1 MDYKNDIQDNLFT
14 HIQYFKLPPLSPD
27 EPEVTMRVRD
37 IDFVIS
43 ERKLEALD
51 PSALSKFLEPLTS
64 PSSSDDLQLSDDD
77 LFEVCSNR
85 YVQQA
90 SDVNDFANWLTEKA
104 EDIKSKYKDK
114 KEQKE
119 FWDKFISN
127 LKTSVSPAPA
137 SQDKN

>member
-1 MDYKNDIQDNLFT
+1 MDYKNSIQDNLFT
-14 HIQYFKLPPLSPD
+14 HIQVFKLPPLSVS
-27 EPEVTMRVRD
+27 EPEITMRVRD

-43 ERKLEALD
+43 ERKLDALD

-64 PSSSDDLQLSDDD
+64 PSSSDDLHLSDDD

-104 EDIKSKYKDK
+104 EDIKIKYKDK
-114 KEQKE
+114 KDQKE
-119 FWDKFISN
+119 FWDKFIAN
-127 LKTSVSPAPA
+127 LKTSAAPVH
-137 SQDKN
+137 QEQE

>member
-1 MDYKNDIQDNLFT
+1 MDYKNDIQDNIFT
-14 HIQYFKLPPLSPD
+14 SIQTYNLPPISSD

-43 ERKLEALD
+43 QKKLQALD
-51 PSALSKFLEPLTS
+51 PSELSKFLEPITNPSTSDGIQLT
-64 PSSSDDLQLSDDD
+64 DDE

-90 SDVNDFANWLTEKA
+90 SDVNDFAKWLTDKA

-114 KEQKE
+114 AQQKE
-119 FWDKFISN
+119 FWEKFIAN
-127 LKTSVSPAPA
+127 LKSSA
-137 SQDKN
+137 SSTDVKPKD

>member
-1 MDYKNDIQDNLFT
+1 MEYKNNIQANLFT
-14 HIQYFKLPPLSPD
+14 HIQTFTLPPLSAS

-43 ERKLEALD
+43 EKKLEALD

-64 PSSSDDLQLSDDD
+64 PASPDDLKLSDED
-77 LFEVCSNR
+77 LFQVCSNR

-104 EDIKSKYKDK
+104 EEIKTKYKDK

-119 FWDKFISN
+119 FWDKFITN
-127 LKTSVSPAPA
+127 LKTSAA
-137 SQDKN
+137 SASDKQE

>member
-14 HIQYFKLPPLSPD
+14 HIQNFKLPPLSAS
-27 EPEVTMRVRD
+27 EPEITMRVRD

-43 ERKLEALD
+43 AKKLEALD

-64 PSSSDDLQLSDDD
+64 PASSDDLKLSDDD

-85 YVQQA
+85 YIQQA

-104 EDIKSKYKDK
+104 EDIKTKYKDK

-119 FWDKFISN
+119 FWDKFITN
-127 LKTSVSPAPA
+127 LKSSASPATS
-137 SQDKN
+137 SQGSN

>member
-14 HIQYFKLPPLSPD
+14 SIQVFKLPPISNG
-27 EPEVTMRVRD
+27 EPEVTCRVRD

-43 ERKLEALD
+43 ERKLSALD
-51 PSALSKFLEPLTS
+51 ASELSKFLEPLTAP
-64 PSSSDDLQLSDDD
+64 PSNDDLQLSDDD
-77 LFEVCSNR
+77 LFDICSNR

-90 SDVNDFANWLTEKA
+90 SDVSDFAKWLTDKA
-104 EDIKSKYKDK
+104 QDIKTKYKDK

-127 LKTSVSPAPA
+127 LKPSPSPVK
-137 SQDKN
+137 QDNSN

>member
-1 MDYKNDIQDNLFT
+1 MDYKNSIQENLFT
-14 HIQYFKLPPLSPD
+14 HIQYYKLPPLSPD

-90 SDVNDFANWLTEKA
+90 SDVNDFANWLTKKA
-104 EDIKSKYKDK
+104 EDIKTKYKDK
-114 KEQKE
+114 KDQKE

-127 LKTSVSPAPA
+127 LKTSAFPAPA
-137 SQDKN
+137 KQE

>member
-1 MDYKNDIQDNLFT
+1 MEYKNNIQENLFT
-14 HIQYFKLPPLSPD
+14 HIQVFTLPPLSAS
-27 EPEVTMRVRD
+27 EPEITMRVRD

-43 ERKLEALD
+43 EKKLEALD

-64 PSSSDDLQLSDDD
+64 PASPDDLKLSDDD

-104 EDIKSKYKDK
+104 EEIKTKYKDK

-119 FWDKFISN
+119 FWDKFITN
-127 LKTSVSPAPA
+127 LKTSAASAPA
-137 SQDKN
+137 KQE

>member
-1 MDYKNDIQDNLFT
+1 MEYKNNIQENLFS
-14 HIQYFKLPPLSPD
+14 HIQVFTLPPLSAS
-27 EPEVTMRVRD
+27 EPEITMRVRD

-43 ERKLEALD
+43 EKKLEALD

-64 PSSSDDLQLSDDD
+64 PASPDDLKLSDDD
-77 LFEVCSNR
+77 LLQVCSNR

-104 EDIKSKYKDK
+104 EEIKTKYKDK

-119 FWDKFISN
+119 FWDKFITN
-127 LKTSVSPAPA
+127 LKTSAASAP
-137 SQDKN
+137 DKQE

>member
-1 MDYKNDIQDNLFT
+1 MDYKNDIQANIFT
-14 HIQYFKLPPLSPD
+14 SIQHFNLPPESVD

-43 ERKLEALD
+43 EKKLEALD

-64 PSSSDDLQLSDDD
+64 PASSDDLKLSDDD

-104 EDIKSKYKDK
+104 EDIKAKYKDK
-114 KEQKE
+114 KEQQD
-119 FWDKFISN
+119 FWNKFISN
-127 LKTSVSPAPA
+127 LKTSASPAPDN
-137 SQDKN
+137 QDKN

>member
-14 HIQYFKLPPLSPD
+14 HIQNFKLPPLSVS
-27 EPEVTMRVRD
+27 EPEITMRVRD

-43 ERKLEALD
+43 EKKLEALD

-64 PSSSDDLQLSDDD
+64 PASSDDLNLSDDD

-85 YVQQA
+85 YIQQA

-104 EDIKSKYKDK
+104 EDIKTKYKDK

-119 FWDKFISN
+119 FWDKFITN
-127 LKTSVSPAPA
+127 LKSSAAPAPA
-137 SQDKN
+137 KQE

>member
-1 MDYKNDIQDNLFT
+1 MDYKNSIQENLFT
-14 HIQYFKLPPLSPD
+14 HIQYYKLPPLSPD

-64 PSSSDDLQLSDDD
+64 PSSSDDLHLSDDD

-104 EDIKSKYKDK
+104 EDIKTKYKNK
-114 KEQKE
+114 KDQQD
-119 FWDKFISN
+119 FWNKFISN
-127 LKTSVSPAPA
+127 LKSSSAPA
-137 SQDKN
+137 TDPQDKN

>member
-1 MDYKNDIQDNLFT
+1 MEYKNNIQANLFT
-14 HIQYFKLPPLSPD
+14 HIQTFTLPPLSAS

-43 ERKLEALD
+43 EKKLEALD

-64 PSSSDDLQLSDDD
+64 PASSDDLKLSDDD

-127 LKTSVSPAPA
+127 LKTSASPATA
-137 SQDKN
+137 SQGSN

>member
-14 HIQYFKLPPLSPD
+14 SIQVFRLPPLSKSD
-27 EPEVTMRVRD
+27 PEITCRVRD

-43 ERKLEALD
+43 ERKLQALD
-51 PSALSKFLEPLTS
+51 ASELSKFLEPLTT
-64 PSSSDDLQLSDDD
+64 PSSNDDLQLSDDD

-90 SDVNDFANWLTEKA
+90 SDVSDFAKWLTDKA
-104 EDIKSKYKDK
+104 EDLKTKYKDK

-119 FWDKFISN
+119 FWEKFISN
-127 LKTSVSPAPA
+127 LKSAPSPVK
-137 SQDKN
+137 QDNAN

>member
-1 MDYKNDIQDNLFT
+1 MDYKNSIQDNLFT
-14 HIQYFKLPPLSPD
+14 HIQVFKLPPLSVS
-27 EPEVTMRVRD
+27 EPEITMRVRD

-51 PSALSKFLEPLTS
+51 PSALSKFLEPLSS
-64 PSSSDDLQLSDDD
+64 PSSSDDLKLSDDD
-77 LFEVCSNR
+77 LFDVCSNR

-114 KEQKE
+114 KEQQE
-119 FWDKFISN
+119 FWNKFISN
-127 LKTSVSPAPA
+127 LKSSVA
-137 SQDKN
+137 SASDKQD

>member
-1 MDYKNDIQDNLFT
+1 MEYKNNIQENLFT
-14 HIQYFKLPPLSPD
+14 HIQVFTLPPLSVS
-27 EPEVTMRVRD
+27 EPEITMRVRD

-43 ERKLEALD
+43 EKKLEALD

-64 PSSSDDLQLSDDD
+64 PASPDDLKLSDDD

-104 EDIKSKYKDK
+104 EEIKTKYKDK

-119 FWDKFISN
+119 FWDKFITN
-127 LKTSVSPAPA
+127 LKTSAASAPA
-137 SQDKN
+137 KQE

>member
-1 MDYKNDIQDNLFT
+1 MEYKNNIQSNLFT
-14 HIQYFKLPPLSPD
+14 HIQTFKLPPLSAS

-43 ERKLEALD
+43 EKKLEALD

-64 PSSSDDLQLSDDD
+64 PASSDDLKLSDDD

-104 EDIKSKYKDK
+104 EDIKAKYKDK
-114 KEQKE
+114 KEQQD
-119 FWDKFISN
+119 FWNKFISN
-127 LKTSVSPAPA
+127 LKTSAPPAPDK
-137 SQDKN
+137 QDKN

>member
-14 HIQYFKLPPLSPD
+14 HIQIFKLPPLSAS
-27 EPEVTMRVRD
+27 EPEITMRVRD

-43 ERKLEALD
+43 EKKLEALD

-64 PSSSDDLQLSDDD
+64 PASPDDLKLSDDD

-104 EDIKSKYKDK
+104 EDIKTKYKDK

-119 FWDKFISN
+119 FWEKFINN
-127 LKTSVSPAPA
+127 LKSSAAPA
-137 SQDKN
+137 SAKQE

>member
-1 MDYKNDIQDNLFT
+1 MEYKNNIQPNLFT
-14 HIQYFKLPPLSPD
+14 HIQTFTLPPLSAS

-43 ERKLEALD
+43 EKKLEALD

-64 PSSSDDLQLSDDD
+64 PASPDDLKLSDDD

-104 EDIKSKYKDK
+104 EDIKTKYKDK

-127 LKTSVSPAPA
+127 LKTSASPATS
-137 SQDKN
+137 SQGTN

>member
-14 HIQYFKLPPLSPD
+14 HIQNFKLPPLSAS
-27 EPEVTMRVRD
+27 EPEITMRVRD

-43 ERKLEALD
+43 EKKLDALD

-64 PSSSDDLQLSDDD
+64 PASPDDLKLSDDD

-90 SDVNDFANWLTEKA
+90 SDVNDFANWLIEKA
-104 EDIKSKYKDK
+104 EDIKTKYKDK
-114 KEQKE
+114 KEQKD
-119 FWDKFISN
+119 FWEKFISN
-127 LKTSVSPAPA
+127 LKTPASPATS
-137 SQDKN
+137 SQGAN

>member
-1 MDYKNDIQDNLFT
+1 MDYKNNIQDNLFT
-14 HIQYFKLPPLSPD
+14 HIQTFKLPPLSAS
-27 EPEVTMRVRD
+27 EPEITMRVRD

-43 ERKLEALD
+43 EKKLEALD

-64 PSSSDDLQLSDDD
+64 PASSDDLHLSDDD

-104 EDIKSKYKDK
+104 EDIKTKYKDK

-119 FWDKFISN
+119 FWEKFISN
-127 LKTSVSPAPA
+127 LKTSASPATS
-137 SQDKN
+137 SQGTN

>member
-1 MDYKNDIQDNLFT
+1 MDYKNTIQDNLFT
-14 HIQYFKLPPLSPD
+14 HIQNFKLPPLSAS
-27 EPEVTMRVRD
+27 EPEITMRVRD

-64 PSSSDDLQLSDDD
+64 PSSSDDLKLSDDD

-104 EDIKSKYKDK
+104 EDIKTKYKNK
-114 KEQKE
+114 KDQQD
-119 FWDKFISN
+119 FWNKFIIN
-127 LKTSVSPAPA
+127 LKSSSAPA
-137 SQDKN
+137 TDPQDKN

>member
-1 MDYKNDIQDNLFT
+1 MDYKNSIQENLFT
-14 HIQYFKLPPLSPD
+14 HIQYYKLPPLSPD

-104 EDIKSKYKDK
+104 EDIKTKYKNK
-114 KEQKE
+114 KDQKE

-127 LKTSVSPAPA
+127 LKTSAVPSPAK
-137 SQDKN
+137 QE

>member
-1 MDYKNDIQDNLFT
+1 MDYKNSIQDNLFT
-14 HIQYFKLPPLSPD
+14 HIQYFKLPPISPD

-104 EDIKSKYKDK
+104 EDIKSKYKNK
-114 KEQKE
+114 KDQKD

-127 LKTSVSPAPA
+127 LKTSAASAPA
-137 SQDKN
+137 KQE

>member
-1 MDYKNDIQDNLFT
+1 
-14 HIQYFKLPPLSPD
+14 
-27 EPEVTMRVRD
+27 MRVRD

-64 PSSSDDLQLSDDD
+64 PSSSDDLNLSDDD

-104 EDIKSKYKDK
+104 EDIKTKYKNK
-114 KEQKE
+114 KDQQD
-119 FWDKFISN
+119 FWNKFISN
-127 LKTSVSPAPA
+127 LKSSSAPA
-137 SQDKN
+137 TDKQDKN